1 MNSIMNSTCMAF
13 LNATALA
20 VIYAH
25 NKDRVSVNIV
35 LHVRSKAI
43 VSIVLCSK
51 HIRWCTVETHD
62 TLAKQQEF
70 TINRPSNLLFYIIK
84 ACCFTLMQRKQLHL
98 WNCERNMVVHVA
110 RKVRRGFDIVNCK
123 YSLICVNWVL
133 ILCMSA
139 YQQQIMMACT
149 LGKIMKTY
157 TCITVVF
164 F

>member
-20 VIYAH
+20 VIYARY
-25 NKDRVSVNIV
+25 KDRVSVNIV

-70 TINRPSNLLFYIIK
+70 TINRPSNLLFYIILSMLFYSHVAK
-84 ACCFTLMQRKQLHL
+84 AITLMEL
-98 WNCERNMVVHVA
+98 WMQYGSTCSKE
-110 RKVRRGFDIVNCK
+110 
-123 YSLICVNWVL
+123 
-133 ILCMSA
+133 SA
-139 YQQQIMMACT
+139 
-149 LGKIMKTY
+149 
-157 TCITVVF
+157 
-164 F
+164 